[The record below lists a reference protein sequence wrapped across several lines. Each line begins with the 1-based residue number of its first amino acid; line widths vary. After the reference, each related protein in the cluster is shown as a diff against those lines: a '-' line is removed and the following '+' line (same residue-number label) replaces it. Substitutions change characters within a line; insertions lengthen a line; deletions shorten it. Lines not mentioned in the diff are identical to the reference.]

1 MIWKCGKCWCTA
13 SHGLV
18 GTQAHVLEE
27 SNGLAA
33 LLDVVN
39 GCYCKAVN
47 AMLLDLLRIKER
59 WQQQGGGGHG
69 SPWPALGS
77 ASVLKRSSSPFYI
90 FKSSRHA
97 ACSFGWWLMAGADLF

>member
-59 WQQQGGGGHG
+59 WQQQGGGGMAH
-69 SPWPALGS
+69 LGQHLVPLVS
-77 ASVLKRSSSPFYI
+77 SRGRLHHSISSSP
-90 FKSSRHA
+90 HA
-97 ACSFGWWLMAGADLF
+97 MQPVRLAGG